1 MLEKQYSRVI
11 RWVHHA
17 QSMSDD
23 GNYSDAIMDVEC
35 ARAELE
41 GARQELLCCHKNGAR
56 QMRLPLWVRIIPMAL
71 CAVLALPLPIENSTL
86 EIDIN
91 VFSGTAVSALAESQT
106 SQSRRYPELVTSK
119 EKELLEIARKSVD
132 NQKTTL
138 AQTRQTDRSFSQEKE
153 YSVFQ
158 AKKRGSEG
166 AAVSVSSRRG
176 LPADEIFRLMEV
188 GRKALQEKDS
198 TVVLEF
204 Y

>member
-1 MLEKQYSRVI
+1 
-11 RWVHHA
+11 VHHA

-56 QMRLPLWVRIIPMAL
+56 QIRLPLWVRIIPMAL
-71 CAVLALPLPIENSTL
+71 CAVLALPLPIENSTR
-86 EIDIN
+86 EMGIN
-91 VFSGTAVSALAESQT
+91 ALTGTAVSALSESQT
-106 SQSRRYPELVTSK
+106 SRYPEPASPK
-119 EKELLEIARKSVD
+119 EKQLLEIAGKAVEH
-132 NQKTTL
+132 QKT
-138 AQTRQTDRSFSQEKE
+138 ASIQTRQTDLPRGQEKA
-153 YSVFQ
+153 YSAAQ
-158 AKKRGSEG
+158 ANKRGGDGS
-166 AAVSVSSRRG
+166 VLSVSSRRG